1 MIVKGGSK
9 VELAMKENINKSLEY
24 EVKLAKKGDKK
35 AFISLIKSCEKSLYR
50 VAKGIL
56 SKDEDCEDAI
66 QETII
71 KAYESIINL
80 KKNQYFKTWIIK
92 ILINECRKIY
102 NSQKR
107 IVSIDKLKEDGVEDN
122 HGKLEVREAINKL
135 SEELRVPTIL
145 FYYEDISV
153 KDISKIMDIPEG
165 TVKSRL
171 SRARSKLQEHL
182 EYRGIV

>member
-1 MIVKGGSK
+1 
-9 VELAMKENINKSLEY
+9 
-24 EVKLAKKGDKK
+24 
-35 AFISLIKSCEKSLYR
+35 
-50 VAKGIL
+50 
-56 SKDEDCEDAI
+56 
-66 QETII
+66 
-71 KAYESIINL
+71 
-80 KKNQYFKTWIIK
+80 
-92 ILINECRKIY
+92 
-102 NSQKR
+102 
-107 IVSIDKLKEDGVEDN
+107 
-122 HGKLEVREAINKL
+122 EAINKL